1 MASWL
6 SCVLFDAR
14 IIDHVLMPCAP
25 IRDNY
30 VQWLRF
36 LWESYRTCLEVLKNN
51 TKLEEL
57 YADTAKKT
65 FMFCVTYKR
74 KVEFRRLKDLLKTH
88 LHMAPQSYSQPI
100 SENTLRLRVE
110 IRAEQL
116 HAATKLDLW
125 QLAFES
131 AEELHNVISHPGNRK
146 VLNHSVYFF
155 LHVFL
160 YVVYTLQCCAH
171 VQMLTG

>member
-1 MASWL
+1 MLHIVHVCVVHCVDTYLPPKKCCPKATPLTNNASL
-6 SCVLFDAR
+6 C
-14 IIDHVLMPCAP
+14 
-25 IRDNY
+25 RDNY

-51 TKLEEL
+51 VKLEEL

-65 FMFCVTYKR
+65 FKFCVHYKR

-110 IRAEQL
+110 VRAEQL
-116 HAATKLDLW
+116 NAATKLDLW

-131 AEELHNVISHPGNRK
+131 AEELHTVISHPANRK
-146 VLNHSVYFF
+146 VLIFF
-155 LHVFL
+155 S
-160 YVVYTLQCCAH
+160 A
-171 VQMLTG
+171 